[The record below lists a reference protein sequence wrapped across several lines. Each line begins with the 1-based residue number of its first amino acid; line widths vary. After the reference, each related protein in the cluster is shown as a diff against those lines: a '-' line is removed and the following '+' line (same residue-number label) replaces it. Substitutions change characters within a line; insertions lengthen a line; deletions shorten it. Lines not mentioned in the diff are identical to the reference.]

1 MSCFY
6 RVLYY
11 VHEKLP
17 KKCHE
22 LKDIVDDLKQ
32 CLTETEM
39 LKKGG
44 TRPLRAS
51 GTRFIA
57 HKVSALARLVD
68 RYGWSL
74 PWSLDCTLT
83 GCYGPII

>member
-11 VHEKLP
+11 VYEKLP

-32 CLTETEM
+32 CLTEIEM
-39 LKKGG
+39 PKKGG
-44 TRPLRAS
+44 TRPLMES

-57 HKVSALARLVD
+57 HKFLLWQDWLIGMELTLV
-68 RYGWSL
+68 
-74 PWSLDCTLT
+74 T
-83 GCYGPII
+83 